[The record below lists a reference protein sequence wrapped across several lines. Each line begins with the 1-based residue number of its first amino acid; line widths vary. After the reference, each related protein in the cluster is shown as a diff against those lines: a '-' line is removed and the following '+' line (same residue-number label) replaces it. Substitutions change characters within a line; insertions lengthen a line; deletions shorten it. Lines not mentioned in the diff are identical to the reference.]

1 MEIDVHE
8 FKVGDR
14 VVIQTSEGPETAT
27 ITELPCETGAVIF
40 SDCFGVKFDDDD
52 PGLCYEHEMEII
64 H

>member
-14 VVIQTSEGPETAT
+14 VVIQASEGPEAET

-40 SDCFGVKFDDDD
+40 SGCFGVKFDCGDT
-52 PGLCYEHEMEII
+52 GLCYEHEMEII